1 MKVINRNKQG
11 EVIDLSKI
19 TLSKELSEQ
28 VVKMLLRSDG
38 KSDVFQCRHTKL
50 HRWCELGRSK
60 TFSGR
65 LGTNRGRLLG
75 VGARTTSEKKE

>member
-28 VVKMLLRSDG
+28 IVKMLLRSDG
-38 KSDVFQCRHTKL
+38 K
-50 HRWCELGRSK
+50 
-60 TFSGR
+60 
-65 LGTNRGRLLG
+65 
-75 VGARTTSEKKE
+75 

>member
-28 VVKMLLRSDG
+28 VVKMLLRGD
-38 KSDVFQCRHTKL
+38 
-50 HRWCELGRSK
+50 
-60 TFSGR
+60 
-65 LGTNRGRLLG
+65 
-75 VGARTTSEKKE
+75 KK